1 MQSLEMESILKE
13 RISQP
18 HQLIE
23 VLQDT
28 QESYGYISEDAMR
41 QISKGLGVPLI
52 EVYRVASYYRAFK
65 LKPQGRHTV
74 SICLGTACHVRGAP
88 KLLERVANTL
98 KINPG
103 GTSDDLRFS
112 LATVNCLGC
121 CAVGPVL
128 TVDNEYHSNPPTKE
142 LEKLFATCD

>member
-1 MQSLEMESILKE
+1 MELLQLDSILKG
-13 RISQP
+13 RKSQP

-23 VLQDT
+23 VLQDV
-28 QESYGYISEDAMR
+28 QDCYGYIPEDAMR
-41 QISKGLGVPLI
+41 QVSESLGVPQI
-52 EVYRVASYYRAFK
+52 EVYRVASYYKAFK
-65 LKPQGRHTV
+65 LKPQGRHSV

-88 KLLERVANTL
+88 KLLERIADTL
-98 KINPG
+98 KINPVE
-103 GTSDDLRFS
+103 TSDDLRFS

-128 TVDNEYHSNPPTKE
+128 TVDNEYHSNPATKE

>member
-1 MQSLEMESILKE
+1 MELLQLDSILKG
-13 RISQP
+13 RKSQP

-23 VLQDT
+23 VLQDV
-28 QESYGYISEDAMR
+28 QDCYGYIPEDAMR
-41 QISKGLGVPLI
+41 QVSDSLGVPQI
-52 EVYRVASYYRAFK
+52 EVYRVASYYKAFK
-65 LKPQGRHTV
+65 LKPQGRHSV

-88 KLLERVANTL
+88 KLLERVADTL

-103 GTSDDLRFS
+103 ETSDDLRFS

-128 TVDNEYHSNPPTKE
+128 TVDNEYHSNPATKE

>member
-1 MQSLEMESILKE
+1 MELLQLDSILKG
-13 RISQP
+13 RKSQP

-23 VLQDT
+23 VLQDV
-28 QESYGYISEDAMR
+28 QDCYGYIPEDAMR
-41 QISKGLGVPLI
+41 QVSDSLGVPQI
-52 EVYRVASYYRAFK
+52 EVYRVASYYKAFK
-65 LKPQGRHTV
+65 LKPQGRHSV
-74 SICLGTACHVRGAP
+74 SVCLGTACHVRGAP
-88 KLLERVANTL
+88 KLLERVADTL

-128 TVDNEYHSNPPTKE
+128 TVDNEYHSNPATKE